1 MSLPCADALRPTPS
15 LAAHALALADQ
26 IPRYARIN
34 TNLTTSEDLIAFLQ
48 TAAGGSFTFLPG
60 PGPYPAPLPPRNF
73 HLDEHIPHLL
83 VFPLSSS
90 PILTA
95 PHPSYAAGHLIL
107 QDKASC
113 FPAYVLDPSS
123 VGGAEAIDATAAPGN
138 KTSHLSMLLGNAGKV
153 HAFELSPKRFEL
165 LQKMIAKAGCKN
177 VEFGTDPRGRDFLAT
192 NPKGAEWSK
201 VQCVLPFI
209 LSPAR
214 LLALTRWTSRPLSG
228 TSFSTRVARAA
239 ASSTGLT
246 S

>member
-1 MSLPCADALRPTPS
+1 MTELTP
-15 LAAHALALADQ
+15 LGAHADQ

-34 TNLTTSEDLIAFLQ
+34 TNLTTAESLIAYLQ

-60 PGPYPAPLPPRNF
+60 PGPYPSPLPPRTI
-73 HLDEHIPHLL
+73 HLDEHVPNLL

-113 FPAYVLDPSS
+113 FPAYVLDPST

-153 HAFELSPKRFEL
+153 HAFELSPKRYEL

-192 NPKGAEWSK
+192 NPKGPEWSK
-201 VQCVLPFI
+201 VQYVRGVAFR
-209 LSPAR
+209 SSGAQSW
-214 LLALTRWTSRPLSG
+214 LTTGPPG
-228 TSFSTRVARAA
+228 TSCSIRVAPEAV
-239 ASSTGLT
+239 SSTVST
-246 S
+246 F